1 MSDLINTAGKGIDV
15 PTQMQLQHVRRG
27 HLYDRIARTVFLCC
41 AILLVIVI
49 VGIFFFVGQNAL
61 HLFFEPGGATFQGF
75 FGGTTWDPTGVT
87 SDSGIPQYGA
97 LGLIIGSI
105 VITFFSVLIATPLAI
120 GVALF
125 FVEVSPGWTITIRFF
140 QPLLE
145 IFVDAHQ
152 HALALDIDI
161 IRFFQPLL
169 EIFVGVPSVVIG
181 FLGLVVLVPFMTK
194 LVAPITGNSPVGGYG
209 WAAAIIVL
217 VVMIVPTIA
226 SISIDALRAVP
237 MSVREASLA
246 LGSTR
251 WQMMYRAVLPAA
263 LPALAT
269 AVVFGMARAIGET
282 LAVAMVLGGSDIL
295 PSRFGLDTFFQ
306 PNTNITQAILNE
318 FPETY
323 GVSRDAYW
331 MLAFVLLVI
340 SFLFICISRYFAS
353 RRVYR

>member
-1 MSDLINTAGKGIDV
+1 
-15 PTQMQLQHVRRG
+15 
-27 HLYDRIARTVFLCC
+27 
-41 AILLVIVI
+41 
-49 VGIFFFVGQNAL
+49 
-61 HLFFEPGGATFQGF
+61 
-75 FGGTTWDPTGVT
+75 FGTMNWDPTAAN
-87 SDSGIPQYGA
+87 SDTPGYGA
-97 LGLIIGSI
+97 LGLIIGSL
-105 VITFFSVLIATPLAI
+105 VITFVSVVIATPLAL

-125 FVEVSPGWTITIRFF
+125 FVEVSPRWVIR
-140 QPLLE
+140 
-145 IFVDAHQ
+145 I
-152 HALALDIDI
+152 
-161 IRFFQPLL
+161 FQPLL

-181 FLGLVVLVPFMTK
+181 FLGLILLVPLLTK
-194 LVAPITGNSPVGGYG
+194 LAGPITGHNAAGGFG

-217 VVMIVPTIA
+217 VVMILPTIA
-226 SISIDALRAVP
+226 SISIDALRAVSG
-237 MSVREASLA
+237 SVREASLA

-295 PSRFGLDTFFQ
+295 PSSFNLEAFFQ

-318 FPETY
+318 FPETF

-340 SFLFICISRYFAS
+340 SFIFICISRYFAS

>member
-1 MSDLINTAGKGIDV
+1 MDMPRRGPLPPLPNALANVAGKGIDV
-15 PTQMQLQHVRRG
+15 QTQLELQNVRRG
-27 HLYDRIARTVFLCC
+27 HLYDRIARTVFLLC

-49 VGIFFFVGQNAL
+49 AGIFFFVGQNAL
-61 HLFFEPGGATFQGF
+61 HLFFEPGGATFPGF

-97 LGLIIGSI
+97 SGLIIGSI

-125 FVEVSPGWTITIRFF
+125 FVEVSPGW
-140 QPLLE
+140 
-145 IFVDAHQ
+145 A
-152 HALALDIDI
+152 

-194 LVAPITGNSPVGGYG
+194 LVAPITGNSPVGGFG

-251 WQMMYRAVLPAA
+251 WQMMSRAVLPAA

-295 PSRFGLDTFFQ
+295 PSHFGLDTFFQ